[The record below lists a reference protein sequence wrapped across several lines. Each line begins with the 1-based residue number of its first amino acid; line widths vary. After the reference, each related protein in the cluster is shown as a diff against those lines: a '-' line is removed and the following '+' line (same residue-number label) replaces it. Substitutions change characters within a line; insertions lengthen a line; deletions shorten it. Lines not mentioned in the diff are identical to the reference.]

1 MFNLQSVIVPP
12 PPFVKKCSITH
23 HSPIHHKNI
32 GTQGIYELF
41 WGDYYSLEF
50 CMPSVSNL
58 QKSGSSKMS
67 DF

>member
-12 PPFVKKCSITH
+12 PPTH

-32 GTQGIYELF
+32 GTQGIHELF
-41 WGDYYSLEF
+41 GGDYYSLEF

-67 DF
+67 GS